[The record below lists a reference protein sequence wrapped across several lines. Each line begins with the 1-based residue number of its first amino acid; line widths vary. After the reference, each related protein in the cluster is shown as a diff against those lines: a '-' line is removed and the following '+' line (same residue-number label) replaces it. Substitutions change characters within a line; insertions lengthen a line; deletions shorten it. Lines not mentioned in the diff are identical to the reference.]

1 MKIACFGDVHVD
13 IRKEFNDIGTESG
26 STRLDVILDAL
37 RYIKDYCVE
46 NKIDTAVCAGDLYN
60 TRGKVNTLVFNET
73 FKVCKEFD
81 DSGIHLI
88 LVAGNH
94 DQIDNSDIP
103 QSSLRPLAEI
113 PKVTVVE
120 NCRTLIDP
128 SANETVRLHC
138 VPYSKNTQ
146 MIKDFIDSVEGGEGV
161 SDILVAH
168 LGVSG
173 ATVGN
178 KEYPMQDA
186 FALSDLRPD
195 FFKYAV
201 LGHYHDKQMIG
212 GTNNVFYTGSP
223 VPHTFGDMPDKGFYV
238 IDTEKRWDV
247 QFVPIPSPEFHTV
260 DSTVTMDEL
269 QEHCDKGNYI
279 RAQIQEDEVE
289 NFMFRVP
296 DGLKYKIDLQREYVK
311 ETRVDIQVGMTF
323 EQIVGK
329 YSDEL
334 NPDAKEVGLTILREA
349 SEE

>member
-13 IRKEFNDIGTESG
+13 IRKEFNKVTDRSG
-26 STRLDVILDAL
+26 SSRLDIILDGL
-37 RYIKDYCVE
+37 RYIKDYCIA
-46 NKIDTAVCAGDLYN
+46 NSIDTAVCAGDLYN

-73 FKVCKEFD
+73 FEVCKEFSD
-81 DSGIHLI
+81 EGIHLI

-94 DQIDNSDIP
+94 DQIDNSDVP

-113 PKVTVVE
+113 PRVTVVE
-120 NCRTLIDP
+120 DCRTLLDP

-146 MIKDFIDSVEGGEGV
+146 MIKDFIDSREKEEGV
-161 SDILVAH
+161 TDILVAH

-195 FFKYAV
+195 FYKYVA
-201 LGHYHDKQMIG
+201 LGHYHDKQMVG

-223 VPHTFGDMPDKGFYV
+223 VPHTFGDMPNKGFYV

-247 QFVPIPSPEFHTV
+247 QFVPIPSPEFYTV
-260 DSTVTMDEL
+260 NNDISTEDLEY
-269 QEHCDKGNYI
+269 HRDRGDYI
-279 RAQIQEDEVE
+279 RVQITESEVE
-289 NFMFRVP
+289 SFESRIP
-296 DGLKYKIDLQREYVK
+296 EGLMYKIDLQREYVK
-311 ETRVDIQVGMTF
+311 ETRVDIQVGMSF
-323 EQIVGK
+323 EQIVSK
-329 YSDEL
+329 YADEL
-334 NPDAKEVGLTILREA
+334 NPDAKSIGLDILREA
-349 SEE
+349 NEE